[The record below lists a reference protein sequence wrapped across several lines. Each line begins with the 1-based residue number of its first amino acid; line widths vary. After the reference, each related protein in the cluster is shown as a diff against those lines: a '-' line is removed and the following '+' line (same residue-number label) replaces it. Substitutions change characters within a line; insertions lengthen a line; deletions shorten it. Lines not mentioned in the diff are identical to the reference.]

1 MSADRRVPWLLAGLG
16 ALLTAALVGEAVY
29 LLVDP
34 GDSLSVL
41 FLVSAGTTAP
51 FLVACVYG
59 GYWLWH
65 SDLPESR
72 YGRIGFWAVGGLVGF
87 LLLNLLTIAVS
98 DGLSVHMILGW
109 IRWAAALGA
118 GTGTVI
124 GIVEARA
131 IHRAVVAERARVRA
145 DEAESREELLRYLH
159 NLLRHKVRNAVNA
172 INGHAALLAE
182 RGENDGQYLAAI
194 QRQTGDLT
202 QLTREVRTFLEASG
216 STEDFQPVDLCAV
229 LEAEVARIQNSYGTI
244 DLDLEC
250 AGGVAVPG
258 DELLH
263 RAFRNLLIDAS
274 IHDPDEVS
282 RVDVSVTATEDSVCV
297 RIADDGA
304 GLREVGRAD
313 AFDLNE
319 GGTPERGLGLPL
331 GRILVERYGGE
342 VALLEDGD
350 DGVTLTVTLPR
361 TDRRTQVEPAE
372 PVR

>member
-1 MSADRRVPWLLAGLG
+1 MLL
-16 ALLTAALVGEAVY
+16 GEAVY
-29 LLVDP
+29 LVLDP
-34 GDSLSVL
+34 RASLSAL
-41 FLVSAGTTAP
+41 FAVSVGTTAP
-51 FLVACVYG
+51 FLGACLYG
-59 GYWLWH
+59 GYWLRH

-72 YGRIGFWAVGGLVGF
+72 YLRVGIWALAGLVGF
-87 LLLNLLTIAVS
+87 LVLNLLTIAVS
-98 DGLSVHMILGW
+98 DVESGHIVVGW
-109 IRWAAALGA
+109 LRWAAALGA

-131 IHRAVVAERARVRA
+131 IHRAVLAERARVRA
-145 DEAESREELLRYLH
+145 DEAESREDLLRYLH

-182 RGENDGQYLAAI
+182 RSENDGQYLSAI

-216 STEDFQPVDLCAV
+216 SAEDFQPVDLCAV
-229 LEAEVARIQNSYGTI
+229 LREEVARIQNSYETI

-250 AGGVAVPG
+250 AEDVAVPG
-258 DELLH
+258 DELLN
-263 RAFRNLLIDAS
+263 RAFRNLLIDPS
-274 IHDPDEVS
+274 IHDPDDVS
-282 RVDVSVTATEDSVCV
+282 RVDVSITPTEQAVRV

-304 GLREVGRAD
+304 GLREVDRDD

-342 VALLEDGD
+342 VALLEEGEDGT
-350 DGVTLTVTLPR
+350 TLTVTLPR
-361 TDRRTQVEPAE
+361 TYWPEDSERPAPIE
-372 PVR
+372 RFA

>member
-109 IRWAAALGA
+109 IRWAAAVGA

-131 IHRAVVAERARVRA
+131 IHRAVLAERARVRA

-297 RIADDGA
+297 RIADDGV

-342 VALLEDGD
+342 VALLEDSD

-361 TDRRTQVEPAE
+361 SDRRIQVEPAE